1 MVSKKIELDEDSEED
16 DYITEILNNRPQ
28 KTVDIG
34 TSDASLNKTS
44 EDKSH
49 SIDEQTNIDIDV
61 SQSHTYLRFL
71 FL

>member
-28 KTVDIG
+28 KTVEIG

-61 SQSHTYLRFL
+61 SKFILIYAFL
-71 FL
+71 